1 METNKMSDATKEI
14 LEHITKLGE
23 RMQSMEDNTISNEER
38 QSLLGKMEELNTK
51 LVESRAGN
59 GPNLTMGSNG
69 KEFDKREVSK
79 ALDVYLR
86 GTDFHQMETE
96 MRTSLS
102 NIQDSDGGFL
112 LKETME
118 TEVLMNAFNP
128 GEIESVV
135 PVLPTGGNRAV
146 IPSMGKPKVA
156 WGPKNITLTD
166 QELAAGNVGID
177 IHSLR
182 ALVIIPRDTLDD
194 SAADIVGELNSAF
207 GRSLEEARDDAYAIG
222 TGVNMPQG
230 FMVNQQVLDNFT
242 LASGDGALD
251 IDTMILAIYKLKK
264 TYRNNA
270 VIACNSTT
278 EGVMA
283 TFKGA
288 DGLPLWRNNGT
299 EKTPNTFMGLPIINP
314 ESMDDIPTSAG
325 DAYPVV
331 IADLAAGYR
340 IRERGSI
347 TITRLDEAFATSD
360 QVAFIVKQ
368 RIGAQVAL
376 PEAFRVIKVTKS

>member
-1 METNKMSDATKEI
+1 METNKMSDATQQILDEI
-14 LEHITKLGE
+14 SKLSE
-23 RMQSMEDNTISNEER
+23 RMQQMEDNTMTQEER
-38 QSLLGKMEELNTK
+38 QGLLGQMEDLNGR
-51 LVESRAGN
+51 LVESRAAGTTN
-59 GPNLTMGSNG
+59 MVTGSNG
-69 KEFDKREVSK
+69 KEFDRTEVRN

-86 GTDFHQMETE
+86 GTDLHEMDVE

-112 LKETME
+112 LKETVE
-118 TEVLMNAFNP
+118 NEVLMNAFNP

-156 WGPKNITLTD
+156 WGPKNVTLTD

-182 ALVIIPRDTLDD
+182 ALVVIPADTLAD

-207 GRSLEEARDDAYAIG
+207 GRALEEARDNAYANG

-230 FMVNQQVLDNFT
+230 FMVNTDVLANVTNTDQ
-242 LASGDGALD
+242 DGVLD
-251 IDTMILAIYKLKK
+251 IDTMIKAIYKLNK

-270 VIACNSTT
+270 VVSCNSQT

-283 TFKGA
+283 TFK
-288 DGLPLWRNNGT
+288 DGDNQPLWRFNGVDGA
-299 EKTPNTFMGLPIINP
+299 PNTFMGLPIINP
-314 ESMDDIPTSAG
+314 ESMDDIPIATG
-325 DAYPVV
+325 TAYPVC

-347 TITRLDEAFATSD
+347 SITRLDEAFATSD
-360 QVAFIVKQ
+360 QIGFIVKQ
-368 RIGAQVAL
+368 RIGGQTAL
-376 PEAFRVIKVTKS
+376 PEAFQVVRVDKT

>member
-1 METNKMSDATKEI
+1 MSDATAKILDEI
-14 LEHITKLGE
+14 GKLSE
-23 RMQSMEDNTISNEER
+23 RMQAMEANTVSTEER
-38 QSLLGKMEELNTK
+38 QDLLGKMEELNTK
-51 LVESRAGN
+51 LVESRASKGE
-59 GPNLTMGSNG
+59 NLTIGSNG
-69 KEFDKREVSK
+69 KSFDKREVAKS
-79 ALDVYLR
+79 LDLYLR
-86 GTDFHQMETE
+86 GTDVNDMEVE
-96 MRTSLS
+96 QRTSLS
-102 NIQDSDGGFL
+102 NIQDSEGGFL

-118 TEVLMNAFNP
+118 SEVLMNTFNP

-156 WGPKNITLTD
+156 WGPKNMKLTD

-182 ALVIIPRDTLDD
+182 ALVVIPVDTLAD

-207 GRSLEEARDDAYAIG
+207 GRALEEARDNAYSVG

-230 FMVNQQVLDNFT
+230 FMNNADVLANFT

-251 IDTMILAIYKLKK
+251 IDAIIKAIYKLKK
-264 TYRNNA
+264 TYRNDA
-270 VIACNSTT
+270 VVGCNSAT

-283 TFKGA
+283 TFKDSQGQ
-288 DGLPLWRNNGT
+288 PLWRFNGAD
-299 EKTPNTFMGLPIINP
+299 KTPNTFMGLSIINP
-314 ESMDDIPTSAG
+314 ESMDDIPTATG
-325 DAYPVV
+325 DAFPVV

-368 RIGAQVAL
+368 RIGAQTAL
-376 PEAFRVIKVTKS
+376 PEAFQVIKVTKS

>member
-1 METNKMSDATKEI
+1 MSDATKQILAEI
-14 LEHITKLGE
+14 AKLSE
-23 RMQSMEDNTISNEER
+23 RMQKMEENTMTQEER
-38 QSLLGKMEELNTK
+38 QGILEEMENLNTK
-51 LVESRAGN
+51 LLESRMAD
-59 GPNLTMGSNG
+59 NG
-69 KEFDKREVSK
+69 KPNMLQTRDGQQVEKAVVRE

-86 GTDFHQMETE
+86 GTDLSEMEME
-96 MRTSLS
+96 QRTSLS
-102 NIQDSDGGFL
+102 SIQDSEGGFL

-118 TEVLMNAFNP
+118 NEVLMDAFNP

-146 IPSMGKPKVA
+146 IPSMAKPKVA

-177 IHSLR
+177 IHSIR
-182 ALVIIPRDTLDD
+182 ALVVIPRDTLDD
-194 SAADIVGELNSAF
+194 SAADIVGELNAAF
-207 GRSLEEARDDAYAIG
+207 GRALEEARDDAYAVG

-230 FMVNQQVLDNFT
+230 FMTNGAVQSNAVITAASGVLD
-242 LASGDGALD
+242 LDAIIKAL
-251 IDTMILAIYKLKK
+251 YNLKK
-264 TYRNNA
+264 TYRRNA
-270 VIACNSTT
+270 VICCNSKT

-283 TFKGA
+283 LFKDSQGQ
-288 DGLPLWRNNGT
+288 PLWRVGAVDGA
-299 EKTPNTFMGLPIINP
+299 PNTFMGRPIINP
-314 ESMDDIPTSAG
+314 EAMDDIA
-325 DAYPVV
+325 ALNYPVA

-376 PEAFRVIKVTKS
+376 PEAFQVVQIKN

>member
-1 METNKMSDATKEI
+1 MSDSTQKI
-14 LEHITKLGE
+14 LDEITKLAV
-23 RMQSMEDNTISNEER
+23 RMTAMEANTMTVEER
-38 QSLLGKMEELNTK
+38 QGLLGQMEDLNTR
-51 LVESRAGN
+51 LVQSRAAAS
-59 GPNLTMGSNG
+59 PNLTIGANG
-69 KEFDKREVSK
+69 KSFDKTEVRKS
-79 ALDVYLR
+79 LDLYLR
-86 GTDFHQMETE
+86 GTDLNEMDVET
-96 MRTSLS
+96 RTSLS

-118 TEVLMNAFNP
+118 NEVLMNAFNP

-146 IPSMGKPKVA
+146 IPSMAKPKVA

-182 ALVIIPRDTLDD
+182 ALVVIPRDTLDD
-194 SAADIVGELNSAF
+194 AAADIVGELNSAF
-207 GRSLEEARDDAYAIG
+207 GRALEEARDYAYAIG

-230 FMVNQQVLDNFT
+230 FMVNADVLGNFT
-242 LASGDGALD
+242 LAPGDGILD
-251 IDTMILAIYKLKK
+251 METMVQAIYKLNK

-270 VIACNSTT
+270 VVSCNSAT

-283 TFKGA
+283 TFK
-288 DGLPLWRNNGT
+288 DGNNQPLWRSNGVD
-299 EKTPNTFMGLPIINP
+299 KAPNTFMGLPIINP
-314 ESMDDIPTSAG
+314 EAMDDLPIAAG
-325 DAYPVV
+325 SAYPVC
-331 IADLAAGYR
+331 IADLSAGYR

-368 RIGAQVAL
+368 RIGAQTAL
-376 PEAFRVIKVTKS
+376 PEAFQVIKVTKS

>member
-1 METNKMSDATKEI
+1 MSDVTKQILAEI
-14 LEHITKLGE
+14 AKLSE
-23 RMQSMEDNTISNEER
+23 RMQSMEANTVTTEER
-38 QSLLGKMEELNTK
+38 QDLLGQMESLNTK
-51 LVESRAGN
+51 LVESRASAGA
-59 GPNLTMGSNG
+59 NLTVGSNG
-69 KEFDKREVSK
+69 KEFNKREVSK

-86 GTDFHQMETE
+86 GTDMHEMEVE
-96 MRTSLS
+96 QRTSLS

-118 TEVLMNAFNP
+118 SEVLMNAFNP

-182 ALVIIPRDTLDD
+182 ALVVIPADTLAD
-194 SAADIVGELNSAF
+194 SEADIVGELNSAF
-207 GRSLEEARDDAYAIG
+207 GRALEEARDDAYSVG

-230 FMVNQQVLDNFT
+230 FMVNTEVLANET
-242 LASGDGALD
+242 VAAGDGVLD
-251 IDTMILAIYKLKK
+251 IDTIIKAIYKLKK

-270 VIACNSTT
+270 VVACNSAT

-283 TFKGA
+283 TLKGS
-288 DGLPLWRNNGT
+288 DGHPLWRFNGAD
-299 EKTPNTFMGLPIINP
+299 KAPNTFMGLGIINP
-314 ESMDDIPTSAG
+314 ESMEDIPTAAG
-325 DAYPVV
+325 STYPIA

-340 IRERGSI
+340 IRERGAIS
-347 TITRLDEAFATSD
+347 ITRLDEAFATSD

-368 RIGAQVAL
+368 RIGGQTAL
-376 PEAFRVIKVTKS
+376 PEAFQVVKVTKA